1 MSDSTNDAQSANAQV
16 VIYST
21 PTCAFC
27 RTEKQWLESL
37 GVSYIS
43 RDIEEDQGAQDE
55 LLAKLDG
62 NFQGVPTTTIG
73 DEVIIGFNRPLLQ
86 EALKKNNLLP
96 A

>member
-1 MSDSTNDAQSANAQV
+1 MSDTTDSTQSSDAQV
-16 VIYST
+16 IIYST

-37 GVSYIS
+37 GVAYVS

-62 NFQGVPTTTIG
+62 NFQGVPTTIIG
-73 DEVIIGFNRPLLQ
+73 EDIIIGFDRPKLQ
-86 EALKKNNLLP
+86 AALAANKLV
-96 A
+96 AA

>member
-1 MSDSTNDAQSANAQV
+1 MTDTTSDATV

-37 GVSYIS
+37 GVSYVS
-43 RDIEEDQGAQDE
+43 RDIEEDEGAQDE

-62 NFQGVPTTTIG
+62 NFQGVPTTFIG
-73 DEVIIGFNRPLLQ
+73 DEVIVGFDRPKLQ
-86 EALKKNNLLP
+86 AALAANKLV
-96 A
+96 AA